1 MTLRPAW
8 KLAAAAAVIAAAV
21 GAFFWMNPPNAASA
35 AGRPT
40 GPSPAWQGRG
50 MAQTSEA
57 VAIDLLEREVVL
69 SLPRTTLPP
78 SAVKDVRVDLG
89 PLKAHEMRGAT
100 WYEAEL
106 PFPIPERT
114 RFGDGGLTLSVD
126 GEPFTFTIADPFGAA
141 PGSWRV
147 LEGKLAI
154 FASKAPKKAVME
166 RPGASR
172 DVARLEPGMSGLEDG
187 AYAPYRLTLKAQTRP
202 GLLLP
207 APASAT
213 WQGVSVPAGGHFRA
227 FAALALATGHV
238 SDGATFVVELVAAG
252 AAPVEVHRTTV
263 EGKGERYV
271 AIDADLGAYAG
282 QTVDLVV
289 RTEAGATTDAD
300 WAFLGTPVIDGTP
313 NGRLRRILV
322 VGLDTTKPDH
332 FGINGYTKPTTTE
345 LDAWAEDAVIFDRAW
360 TSAPRTRPSF
370 RAATTGRLPLDAV
383 CAPPIAEASHD
394 AGFATAGIVA
404 NIHLNPHFGFDA
416 GSDLWWLDGKALVD
430 DQVERAL
437 RWLDVNQNRD
447 VFLFVHVMDP
457 HIFYRA
463 PDAFVEAFTKDLPPL
478 PKDQELPKFFNRWQV
493 LKWDRAGELTDLQK
507 QHIAALYDAELAFT
521 SQQLRRLLDAFERP
535 EHDNLVIV
543 HNDHGEELWE
553 HGGFEHNH
561 TLYNDVTAGL
571 LWVKPP
577 GGSGRQGVR
586 SLYPAT
592 LQDIAPTAY
601 AFAGLTATPPTDG
614 VSLLPVIRG
623 ETSDAWDR
631 PIPIG
636 HLQYDADR
644 WGVVLDDMKYVVLTG
659 SGKEELYDL
668 ARDPAERDN
677 LAGRTDTARF
687 QRALAE
693 AHKMDVGPGWRVS
706 VQAQPGATL
715 EVTLPEQALAAGVI
729 DPEHITRKPA
739 NQEWGEV
746 PKALPADVGTVTL
759 STDGRTL
766 QFTAGAQGRGVLWVR
781 FDGDV
786 AAPGTVV
793 RGGGGVTSEAD
804 ASGVVKVGGDTMT
817 FAPGV
822 VVVPPA
828 SEWTRMQACMGQGET
843 SDETVCQLC
852 SLGYLNGP
860 TCAGCGGGAKK
871 LEPDAAHPD

>member
-1 MTLRPAW
+1 MTSRTAW
-8 KLAAAAAVIAAAV
+8 KLAAAAALIAVGA
-21 GAFFWMNPPNAASA
+21 GAFFWFNEPNAASA
-35 AGRPT
+35 AGRPS
-40 GPSPAWQGRG
+40 GPAPTWQGRG
-50 MAQTSEA
+50 MAQTSAA
-57 VAIDLLEREVVL
+57 VALDLLEREVTL
-69 SLPRTTLPP
+69 SLPRNTLPP
-78 SAVKDVRVDLG
+78 SAVRDVRVDLG
-89 PLKAHEMRGAT
+89 TLKPHEMRGTT

-114 RFGDGGLTLSVD
+114 RFGDGGLQLTVD
-126 GEPFTFTIADPFGAA
+126 DEPYAFTIADPFGAA
-141 PGSWRV
+141 PKTWRV
-147 LEGKLAI
+147 LEGKIAI
-154 FASKAPKKAVME
+154 FTAEPPKKAVLE

-172 DVARLEPGMSGLEDG
+172 DVRRLEPAMSGLEDA

-213 WQGVSVPAGGHFRA
+213 WPGITVPNGGHFRA
-227 FAALALATGHV
+227 FAALAVVTGHV
-238 SDGATFVVELVAAG
+238 SDGATFVVEVHPAG
-252 AAPVEVHRTTV
+252 GTLTEVHRVNV
-263 EGKGERYV
+263 EGKGERFV
-271 AIDADLGAYAG
+271 AIDVDLAAYAG
-282 QTVDLVV
+282 QTVDLRV
-289 RTEAGATTDAD
+289 RTEAGTTTDAD
-300 WAFLGTPVIDGTP
+300 WTFLASPVVDGTP
-313 NGRLRRILV
+313 SGRLRRILV

-332 FGINGYTKPTTTE
+332 FGINGYDKPTTPE
-345 LDAWAEDAVIFDRAW
+345 LDAWADDAVLFDRAW

-370 RAATTGRLPLDAV
+370 RAATTGRLPLEAV
-383 CAPPIAEASHD
+383 CAPPIAQAFHD

-404 NIHLNPHFGFDA
+404 NIHLNPHFGFDG

-478 PKDQELPKFFNRWQV
+478 PKDQELPRFFNRWQV

-535 EHDNLVIV
+535 EHDNLVVV

-571 LWVKPP
+571 LWIKPP
-577 GGSGRQGVR
+577 GGSGSHGAR

-592 LQDIAPTAY
+592 LQDIAPTVY
-601 AFAGLTATPPTDG
+601 DFAGLTGTPPSDG
-614 VSLLPVIRG
+614 VSLLPVVRG
-623 ETSDAWDR
+623 ETDDGWSR

-668 ARDPAERDN
+668 ARDPGEREN
-677 LAGRTDTARF
+677 LAGKQDTTRF
-687 QRALAE
+687 QEALGT
-693 AHKMDVGPGWRVS
+693 AHKMDVGPGWRIS
-706 VQAQPGATL
+706 VTARPGAVFT
-715 EVTLPEQALAAGVI
+715 VALPATALAAGVI

-746 PKALPADVGTVTL
+746 PKALPSDVGTVL
-759 STDGRTL
+759 LAADGRSL
-766 QFTAGAQGRGVLWVR
+766 QFTAGPQGRGVLWVR
-781 FDGDV
+781 FD
-786 AAPGTVV
+786 APIPAPGTVV
-793 RGGGGVTSEAD
+793 TGPDGTTAEAD
-804 ASGVVKVGGDTMT
+804 ASGVANVGGDTFT
-817 FAPGV
+817 LAPGV
-822 VVVPPA
+822 VLVPPA
-828 SEWTRMQACMGQGET
+828 SEWARMQACMGEGET

-860 TCAGCGGGAKK
+860 SCAGCGGAKK
-871 LEPDAAHPD
+871 PEADAAHPD